1 MNLTKKEQDNYKNKR
16 RIFLLISKDIR
27 KMVNQIN

>member
-16 RIFLLISKDIR
+16 RIFLLISKGTN
-27 KMVNQIN
+27 KMANQIN